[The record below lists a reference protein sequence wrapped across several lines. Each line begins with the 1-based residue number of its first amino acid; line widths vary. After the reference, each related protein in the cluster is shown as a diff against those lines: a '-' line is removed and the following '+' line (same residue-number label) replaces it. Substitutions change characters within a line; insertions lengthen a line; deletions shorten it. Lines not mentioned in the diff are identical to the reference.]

1 MNKKKILL
9 VDDDREFIESNRQL
23 LADEDYEVYT
33 AFDGASGIEKAKAV
47 RPDLLLL
54 DVMMAH
60 ATEGF
65 DISRE
70 IPRIPN
76 LERTP
81 VILLTGIRQKMHLAS
96 GFQPDETWLPV
107 KAVLEKPVPPK
118 KLLEVIRQ
126 YAG

>member
-96 GFQPDETWLPV
+96 GFRRTRHGFPSRPSW
-107 KAVLEKPVPPK
+107 KNRCHRRNSWK
-118 KLLEVIRQ
+118 
-126 YAG
+126 